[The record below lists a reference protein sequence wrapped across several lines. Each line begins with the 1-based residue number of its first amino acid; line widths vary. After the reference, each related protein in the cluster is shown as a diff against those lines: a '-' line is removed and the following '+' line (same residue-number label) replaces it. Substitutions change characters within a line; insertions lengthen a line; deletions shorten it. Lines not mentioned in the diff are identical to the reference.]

1 MPQPPNLLFLFPD
14 QWRGDWLGCAGTGI
28 PVQTTTIDRLA
39 SFGMRFPNARTNSP
53 LCAPARA
60 CLATGEYYPVE
71 GVEGGQDDLP
81 RGSPTFFSLLR
92 NAGYR
97 VATCGK
103 NDLRK
108 HAYLRGDEAAE
119 PWLAEFGFTDIRE
132 HAGKRDAAVMA
143 IENRADPYVQF
154 LRDNR
159 AIDDYLGDMAERD
172 MLRTRERTVSGA
184 AHRLPRAL
192 YTDDFCGRN
201 ALALIEAM
209 PLSSPWCLWVNF
221 PGPHE
226 PFDPPNDLLQRYNN
240 VHFPDP
246 IAPDPADPTDHQAVR
261 RAYAAMMTGIDEW
274 IGRILDAVSARGE
287 LEQTYVVFSSDHGEM
302 LGDHGKWGKA
312 VAYEG
317 SLRIPLVIAG
327 PGLRANAVSPA
338 LAELADIG
346 ATLLDAAGIAV
357 PKNFAARSLLPV
369 LQGRID
375 GAKYRSHQ
383 FAALGDW
390 QAMILD
396 RYKAVRQ
403 ADGRVTMYDLATDPG
418 ELVDVA
424 ARVPRVAEFLGR
436 WLAQYPDAPIGT
448 L

>member
-1 MPQPPNLLFLFPD
+1 VAQPPNLLFLFPD
-14 QWRGDWLGCAGTGI
+14 QWRGDWLGCADEAV
-28 PVQTTTIDRLA
+28 PVRTPNIDALA
-39 SFGMRFPNARTNSP
+39 SYGVRFPKARTNSP

-60 CLATGEYYPVE
+60 CLATGEFYPVV
-71 GVEGGQDDLP
+71 GVESGHHDLP
-81 RGSPTFFSLLR
+81 RGAATVFQLLR
-92 NAGYR
+92 NAGFT

-108 HAYLRGDEAAE
+108 GAYLRGEADADA
-119 PWLAEFGFTDIRE
+119 WLAGFGFTHIRE
-132 HAGKRDAAVMA
+132 HAGKRDAALMA
-143 IENRADPYVQF
+143 IENRPDPYVRF
-154 LRDNR
+154 LHENG
-159 AIDDYLGDMAERD
+159 AIDAYLGDMAARD
-172 MLRTRERTVSGA
+172 MLRTRNREVSGIA
-184 AHRLPRAL
+184 NRLPREL

-201 ALALIEAM
+201 ALDLIETM
-209 PLSSPWCLWVNF
+209 PLTTPWCLWVNF

-226 PFDPPNDLLQRYNN
+226 PFDPPAELLRSYEG
-240 VHFPDP
+240 VAFPDP
-246 IAPDPADPTDHQAVR
+246 VAPDPSDPSDHQAVR
-261 RAYAAMMTGIDEW
+261 RAYAAMMTGIGEW
-274 IGRILDAVSARGE
+274 IGRILDAIAARGE
-287 LEQTYVVFSSDHGEM
+287 LDRTIVVFSSDHGEM

-327 PGLRANAVSPA
+327 PGLRVNVVSWA

-346 ATLLDAAGIAV
+346 ATLIDAAGIAV
-357 PKNFAARSLLPV
+357 PKNFAAQSLLPV

-375 GAKYRSHQ
+375 DAKHRSHQ

-403 ADGRVTMYDLATDPG
+403 TDGRVMLYDLATDPG
-418 ELVDVA
+418 ELVDLA

-436 WLAQYPDAPIGT
+436 WLAQYPEAPIAG